1 MPLND
6 SLSWQQQLKSI
17 RSDVVEREQRRATEK
32 RLMRERNETS
42 LRERLKEDTPEALNT
57 RFNDIRKASDRAARK
72 FYPLPHIEQ
81 VLSDLKDYGDLL
93 RFYADCMKQFGKVFT
108 PAHKTT
114 IKKLLGE
121 LGNLQRGLD
130 RQLRQWRELQPVI
143 EGAVFRAKTP
153 ADDPAVVVAAK
164 TFSDAAHNVP
174 LSIPADFFA
183 NEGSNF
189 YVAETEGKV
198 FGYVKYWP
206 EEKVVTLALAPLEGM
221 NFKKLVRG
229 LLHKFHTNGPLDE
242 TFEAV
247 RVRIGFVREVKF
259 FTDIGFV
266 RAETKG
272 PSDWIYKRDLV

>member
-17 RSDVVEREQRRATEK
+17 RSNVVEREQRRETEK
-32 RLMRERNETS
+32 RIMRERSES
-42 LRERLKEDTPEALNT
+42 ALRDRLKEDTPEALNT
-57 RFNDIRKASDRAARK
+57 RFNNTRKDSDRAARK
-72 FYPLPHIEQ
+72 FYPLPHIEM
-81 VLSDLKDYGDLL
+81 VLSDLKEFGDLL
-93 RFYADCMKQFGKVFT
+93 RFYTDCMKQFGKVFT

-114 IKKLLGE
+114 IKNLLSE

-130 RQLRQWRELQPVI
+130 RQLRQWRALQPVI
-143 EGAVFRAKTP
+143 EATVFRARTA
-153 ADDPAVVVAAK
+153 ADDPAIVAAAK
-164 TFSDAAHNVP
+164 TFSEKAHNVP
-174 LSIPADFFA
+174 LSIPGDFFA
-183 NEGSNF
+183 NEGDNF
-189 YVAETEGKV
+189 YVAEHEGEV

-206 EEKVVTLALAPLEGM
+206 EEKVVTLALAPLPGM

-242 TFEAV
+242 TFDAV

-272 PSDWIYKRDLV
+272 PSDWVYKRDLD